1 MTTPPNFLSQP
12 PEPGQS
18 PKRGSVFVPS
28 LIVLLCALLLLGGSA
43 VGYVSTCGN
52 NAAQTSA
59 NAAFGYGIFIGAA
72 AFCAAALWMFLI
84 FVWYLIKG

>member
-12 PEPGQS
+12 PESGQS
-18 PKRGSVFVPS
+18 PKRGSAFAPS

-43 VGYVSTCGN
+43 VGYVSTCAN
-52 NAAQTSA
+52 NAKTTA
-59 NAAFGYGIFIGAA
+59 NTAFGYGILIGGAG
-72 AFCAAALWMFLI
+72 FCAAALWLFLI